1 MSKYSRDL
9 NISYKNEILYTVI
22 KNSLNLI
29 NKFFY
34 KVIEV
39 SESSIIYFNYN

>member
-9 NISYKNEILYTVI
+9 NISYKNKILYTVI
-22 KNSLNLI
+22 KNRLNLI
-29 NKFFY
+29 NKFSY

-39 SESSIIYFNYN
+39 FESNIIYFDCN